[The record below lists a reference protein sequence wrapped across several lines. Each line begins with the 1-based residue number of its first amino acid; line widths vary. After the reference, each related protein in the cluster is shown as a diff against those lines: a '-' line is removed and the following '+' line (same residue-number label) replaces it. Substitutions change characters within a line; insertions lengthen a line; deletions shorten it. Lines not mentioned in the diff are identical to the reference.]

1 MGYCFGMSARTQV
14 IRIAGTA
21 VAILAMAAAAPPA
34 PVAPTF
40 EPHWQDGRAEL
51 DGYRYT
57 VTRYGQLRHGTAVMV
72 FVTEPFSEAKHVKV
86 DDPKKNPKDTFE
98 ALKLNF
104 IRDFQTGIYDYN
116 TMTSLYVR
124 SRDFSPVKI
133 AFSCDE
139 WCGQVYEEM
148 NFDRSQVADRYASY
162 FEDESA
168 TEKLTLQPN
177 GLTEEELLIRLRD
190 LRGPWLKPGERR
202 TVPFLPSAFLRRLT
216 HRRELQWEEATIERA
231 QGVQAVGTPAGTF
244 ETTQY
249 LIRVKNGP
257 GAAIWIEQAYPHRV
271 VRWQWSASPRG
282 ANPKAA
288 HGGWSPAEGLDG
300 GELTGSAR
308 LKYWELHRVG
318 DEKYLAQLG
327 LVAGPGGAQAP
338 SRTEPSPSTPR
349 APASSKHHSR

>member
-1 MGYCFGMSARTQV
+1 MRRTSVSAG
-14 IRIAGTA
+14 I
-21 VAILAMAAAAPPA
+21 AAAFLTIACEAHAATVPA
-34 PVAPTF
+34 PTPATPTF
-40 EPHWQDGRAEL
+40 ESHWQDGRAEL

-57 VTRYGQLRHGTAVMV
+57 VTRYGQPRRGTAVMV

-98 ALKLNF
+98 ALKLNL

-124 SRDFSPVKI
+124 SHDFSPVKI

-148 NFDRSQVADRYASY
+148 NYERFHVADRYASY
-162 FEDESA
+162 FEDESQ
-168 TEKLTLQPN
+168 TERLTLQPN

-190 LRGPWLKPGERR
+190 LRGPWLRPGEHR
-202 TVPFLPSAFLRRLT
+202 TLPFLPSTFLRRLT
-216 HRRELQWEEATIERA
+216 HRRDLQWGQATIERSRD
-231 QGVQAVGTPAGTF
+231 VEAVGVPSGRF
-244 ETTQY
+244 ETTRY
-249 LIRVKNGP
+249 TVRVKNGP
-257 GAAIWIEQAYPHRV
+257 GGVFWIEQAYPHRV
-271 VRWQWSASPRG
+271 IRWQWSA
-282 ANPKAA
+282 NPGSAT
-288 HGGWSPAEGLDG
+288 GGWSPAEGLDG

-308 LKYWELHRVG
+308 LKYWELHRPG

-327 LVAGPGGAQAP
+327 LVAGAGGAQAP
-338 SRTEPSPSTPR
+338 TSRTAPTPSSPR